1 MSLKK
6 PLIVVSE
13 REVILPLHLAEKL
26 QKLIRQD
33 YPTET
38 DKLTVRYCAHVDEI
52 NQSVSIMIETVKELI
67 ESNDR
72 LTKAL
77 IDSYS
82 EPDGEEVPR
91 TYMDG
96 TKVN

>member
-1 MSLKK
+1 MEVEKTLMLLVESQASLMSKM
-6 PLIVVSE
+6 V
-13 REVILPLHLAEKL
+13 EV
-26 QKLIRQD
+26 
-33 YPTET
+33 
-38 DKLTVRYCAHVDEI
+38 
-52 NQSVSIMIETVKELI
+52 I

-82 EPDGEEVPR
+82 EPEDEEVPR

-96 TKVN
+96 TKVK